1 MSSILKLFKPSP
13 SDDKRLDAIA
23 ARTEAQRAVTKA
35 GDTLE
40 RLQAVVRVSDDAA
53 HAASAAA
60 RAANQARTRWVQNG
74 CPYSGARE
82 LQALDDAAAES
93 ARAAERAGRDADAV
107 SKELS
112 RAEQAIESAQ
122 SNFRDCGNRV
132 KQVIFMGFIDE
143 MAPTLERR
151 ARLLA
156 EVHDCDIA
164 IRGLV
169 EYLDGVSGIEARRLE
184 DAAERVRIEPI
195 SSYTV
200 NHSGKLLSQ
209 PPDEVLRL
217 AAEWRDRAAQL
228 RADPDSDA

>member
-1 MSSILKLFKPSP
+1 MNVLKLFQSSP

-23 ARTEAQRAVTKA
+23 ARTEAQRKVVESRE
-35 GDTLE
+35 TLA
-40 RLQAVVRVSDDAA
+40 RLQAVIDQADTAA
-53 HAASAAA
+53 RTAAKAT
-60 RAANQARTRWVQNG
+60 RAANEARQLWVRDG
-74 CPYSGARE
+74 CLENARAHHT
-82 LQALDDAAAES
+82 LADAATEATCAAES
-93 ARAAERAGRDADAV
+93 SGRDADAV
-107 SKELS
+107 RKELA
-112 RAEQAIESAQ
+112 RAEQAIRSAQ
-122 SNFRDCGNRV
+122 SDFRDCDNRV

-143 MAPTLERR
+143 LAPTLDRR

-156 EVHDCDIA
+156 EVHDCDIE

-217 AAEWRDRAAQL
+217 AAEWRERAAQL
-228 RADPDSDA
+228 RADPDSEK